1 MTETAQRAAFLRATR
16 EAWGFT
22 QAGFAAFL
30 GVHAQSV
37 AFWERG
43 ERPIPNPAFHLCE
56 ILDVVKKEVP
66 SLPFDTAALSESQ
79 GFEGVLRAIVSLLR
93 LHAVKMSFPA
103 VLQEAVVS
111 IATNRPTSDF
121 LAQDTVPKM
130 SVKGD

>member
-93 LHAVKMSFPA
+93 IHAVKMSFPA
-103 VLQEAVVS
+103 VVQESIVS
-111 IATNRPTSDF
+111 LAMRRPEVEKTV
-121 LAQDTVPKM
+121 QDTVPKM